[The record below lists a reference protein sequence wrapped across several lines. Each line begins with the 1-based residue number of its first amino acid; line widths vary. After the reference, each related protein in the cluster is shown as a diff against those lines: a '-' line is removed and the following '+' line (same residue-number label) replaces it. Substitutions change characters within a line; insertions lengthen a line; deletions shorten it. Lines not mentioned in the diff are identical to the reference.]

1 MPMRNLLT
9 LALILSTTAALAATV
24 PPLGN
29 GYGAMDAPRD
39 ITSVGLAQK
48 FCDAR
53 VAGDMSSVSAYFAP
67 KLARLLDEYARSAL
81 ANGVPWQSYVDRPT
95 RCSLEVVNNAD
106 DTIGVLIK
114 ITYASAN
121 RTWSDTLN
129 LERTPDSWMI
139 NNVFYEGGGNL
150 RFKLFA
156 ELGE

>member
-1 MPMRNLLT
+1 MRNA
-9 LALILSTTAALAATV
+9 LALAFTLFATSALGATM

-29 GYGAMDAPRD
+29 GYGAIDAPRD
-39 ITSVGLAQK
+39 VDPLTLAQS

-53 VAGDMSSVSAYFAP
+53 IAGDMSSVVPYFAP
-67 KLARLLDEYARSAL
+67 KLMRLLDEHARSNL
-81 ANGVPWQSYVDRPT
+81 GDGVPWQSYDDRPT

-106 DTIGVLIK
+106 DTIGVLVR
-114 ITYASAN
+114 ITYAAAD

-156 ELGE
+156 EMGS